1 MTTSYETVIGLE
13 VHVQIKTR
21 SKLFCACPTDF
32 GAEPN
37 AQVCPVC
44 TGQPGVL
51 PVLNGK
57 AVEGLVKAAL
67 ALGCRVNRRSVFS
80 RKQYFYP
87 DLPKAYQISQF
98 DLPLAEHGTLDI
110 ASDGKTRSV
119 RIQRIHLE
127 EDAGKLLHAVGSRVL
142 DYSLVDLNRS
152 SVPLMEIVS
161 EPDLRTPEEAADY
174 LQRLRG
180 ILRAA
185 GVSDCDME
193 KGSMRCDANVSIRPL
208 GQEKARHPGRSQEHE
223 LFQERPRRRGPR
235 GPAAGSP
242 WSKAA
247 AASSRRPASG
257 TRPPRDPLHALQGAG
272 PRLPLLP
279 GPGPRAGGALRGPD
293 RGLAEGPPRA
303 AGETPR
309 KIPRRLPPAS
319 GLRRAPRVRGV
330 LRALL
335 RAVRGLLRLSRAEV
349 AAVVANLMIN
359 DLFGRLNEAGKVLE
373 DASVPPES
381 LGALARLV
389 LKGTINSKA
398 AKMVF
403 DEMFAGGGAP
413 EEIVKKK
420 GLVQVEDEG
429 QIKGWVEEV
438 IAANPKIAAD
448 VKGGKEAA
456 IGSLVGQVMKKSSGR
471 ANPRPSTSSSAR
483 PSSTS
488 RPLKSPTCRPE

>member
-67 ALGCRVNRRSVFS
+67 ALGCRINRRSVFS

-98 DLPLAEHGTLDI
+98 DLPLAEHGTLEI
-110 ASDGKTRSV
+110 ASDGKTRSI

-127 EDAGKLLHAVGSRVL
+127 EDAGKLLHAVGNRQL

-193 KGSMRCDANVSIRPL
+193 KGSMRCDANVSIRPM
-208 GQEKARHPGRSQEHE
+208 GQEK
-223 LFQERPRRRGPR
+223 L
-235 GPAAGSP
+235 
-242 WSKAA
+242 
-247 AASSRRPASG
+247 G
-257 TRPPRDPLHALQGAG
+257 TRAEVKNMNSFKSVRDAVAHEVQRQVALVESGGRVVQET
-272 PRLPLLP
+272 RLWDQAAEETRSMRSKEQAHDYRYFPDPDLVPVELSDAQIEAWRKDLP
-279 GPGPRAGGALRGPD
+279 EMPERLQEKYR
-293 RGLAEGPPRA
+293 
-303 AGETPR
+303 TTY
-309 KIPRRLPPAS
+309 KLPPAS
-319 GLRRAPRVRGV
+319 SE
-330 LRALL
+330 LL
-335 RAVRGLLRLSRAEV
+335 SSEASYARYFERSVASSGCPAAEV
-349 AAVVANLMIN
+349 ASVVANLMIN

-471 ANPRPSTSSSAR
+471 ANPQTVNKLLRQS
-483 PSSTS
+483 
-488 RPLKSPTCRPE
+488 LLN